1 VIFFLML
8 YELAASPFSHSRT
21 GKWLAVFALTMM
33 LLSCIAASTRA
44 HTTDDHA
51 GYKAALDIAEKSRA
65 RQREIDRQQAEA
77 VLRAEQAQ
85 AAGAPVADG
94 AIQDDADP
102 TTTKLPSVVAKSAG
116 CPFEHD
122 FGSLAKQGQFALH
135 RCAHQRPRLAGRWPR
150 ASVPYPV
157 ASSSG
162 G

>member
-1 VIFFLML
+1 MLFFLML

-44 HTTDDHA
+44 HAADDHA

-65 RQREIDRQQAEA
+65 RRREVDRQQAEA
-77 VLRAEQAQ
+77 VPRAEQAQ

-122 FGSLAKQGQFALH
+122 PARWRSKGNCTPSLCSSTA
-135 RCAHQRPRLAGRWPR
+135 RLAGRWPR
-150 ASVPYPV
+150 GSVPYPI